1 MKAGKLDRR
10 VAISVK
16 SATRDSYGAEIIGWS
31 LLATVWAEVL
41 PLSGREFFVA
51 SQFVPEAE
59 LKIRMRY
66 REDFDETAK
75 ITYNNID
82 YDILHIAEIGR
93 QDGLEVI
100 VKKP

>member
-1 MKAGKLDRR
+1 MKAGNLDRR
-10 VAISVK
+10 ITISVK
-16 SATRDSYGAEIIGWS
+16 TATRDSYGAEIIGWS
-31 LLATVWAEVL
+31 TLATVWAQVM
-41 PLSGREFFVA
+41 PLSGREYFTA
-51 SQFVPEAE
+51 AQFVPEAE
-59 LKIRMRY
+59 LKIRIRF

-93 QDGLEVI
+93 QDGLEIV

>member
-1 MKAGKLDRR
+1 MKAGKLDKR
-10 VAISVK
+10 VTIKVK

-31 LLATVWAEVL
+31 TLATVWAQVM
-41 PLSGREFFVA
+41 PLSGREYFTA
-51 SQFVPEAE
+51 AQFVPEAE
-59 LKIRMRY
+59 LKIRIRF

-93 QDGLEVI
+93 QDGLEIV

>member
-16 SATRDSYGAEIIGWS
+16 SASRDSYGAEIIGWS
-31 LLATVWAEVL
+31 LLATVWAEIL